1 MSANYDSNLNDLFRA
16 LRWRKL
22 CHQRLEKKS
31 IMLYKILHD
40 MTPEYLRSGFVFRD
54 SVNSYHLRNTEN
66 ALALPK
72 PRTDYLKRSFSYSGA
87 QLWNSLPLELR
98 QATSLRD
105 FKNELSRHS
114 FE

>member
-1 MSANYDSNLNDLFRA
+1 
-16 LRWRKL
+16 
-22 CHQRLEKKS
+22 
-31 IMLYKILHD
+31 
-40 MTPEYLRSGFVFRD
+40 MTPEYLRSSFVFRD

-98 QATSLRD
+98 QAKSLRD
-105 FKNELSRHS
+105 FKNKSSRHS
-114 FE
+114 FK